1 MRQQV
6 SVVFQEVYMPEITRL
21 SLRDLV
27 TGGIVT
33 GVVGATLFMA
43 GCGGGGGS
51 VSNFALTPT
60 AGASEPIAA
69 SSTAHSYVVSDNAS
83 IPHAIG
89 VTIQAKALSNPPI
102 VVNYPNGLAYI
113 LPLPS
118 SVPSTIPFHSVILFV
133 TAGHG
138 PAQFP
143 PGSGI
148 PGPYEVPHIHVAFSL
163 FTAAESAGIGSRLTG
178 LTPAVFNDPA
188 QFPTYFD
195 SNYDLPVNS
204 YYVPQNMSTGH
215 PVPYVDY
222 SSTPPGQ
229 EIPYLGTIYFNPF
242 VPEFNHGQFTTEV
255 DYAYYAGT
263 LSSINVTSNLNQL
276 VTLNPDGSVATRLPI
291 NLTAPLDLPQG
302 YQTSGYYPTTYSIKY
317 DPNSDSFNIEL
328 GNMVFR
334 QATDIHGQPLP
345 QVKKN

>member
-1 MRQQV
+1 
-6 SVVFQEVYMPEITRL
+6 MPEITRL

-27 TGGIVT
+27 TGSLVT
-33 GVVGATLFMA
+33 GAVGAALFMA
-43 GCGGGGGS
+43 GCGGSGGS

-69 SSTAHSYVVSDNAS
+69 GSTANSFVTTDNAS
-83 IPHAIG
+83 TPNAIG
-89 VTIQAKALSNPPI
+89 VTIQAKALSNPPV
-102 VVNYPNGLAYI
+102 VVNYPNALMYT

-118 SVPSTIPFHSVILFV
+118 GIPSSIPIHSVTLFT
-133 TAGHG
+133 TAGHN
-138 PAQFP
+138 PAEFP

-148 PGPYEVPHIHVAFSL
+148 PGPYTVPHIHIAFSL
-163 FTAAESAGIGSRLTG
+163 FTTAERAGIGSRLIG

-195 SNYDLPVNS
+195 SNFDLPVNT
-204 YYVPQNMSTGH
+204 YYVPLDTSTGH

-222 SSTPPGQ
+222 STIPPGQ
-229 EIPYLGTIYFNPF
+229 ELPTLGTVYFDPF

-291 NLTAPLDLPQG
+291 NLTKKLDLPTG
-302 YQTSGYYPTTYSIKY
+302 VQTSGYYPTTYSIKY
-317 DPNSDSFNIEL
+317 DPNTDSFNFEL

-334 QATDIHGQPLP
+334 QATDINGHPLP
-345 QVKKN
+345 QVKKH